1 MNRLSRPLV
10 SFMASAPPRWWP
22 PALARRLS
30 PPSERLNPTVR
41 RASRFPLGFRN
52 MATGIR
58 SSEVD
63 GHDSAK
69 PDTRLLTTSAHE
81 HSAITQGMNNMSR
94 TKEFISCYGEII
106 DGKRDAWG
114 KTVGCGE
121 EIVVS
126 DDEEYESWD
135 ALMAR
140 YPFEGV
146 LPLDVFPKSRHR
158 DGSIYKCTHP
168 WTRKCLI
175 TDRSETVFEAMMFTE
190 PSNCFILNGT
200 CMRHAPSHMF
210 QILSIKLAKLD
221 VDGGPVALY
230 GYIAVRDDLDPL
242 LNYIIKYSRD
252 DPIIVEQGSLF
263 NLAGPKRGIDFY
275 GNILIEYDM
284 RIRTAKEEKDDLQL
298 IDGASM
304 IGDMGLRNCHA
315 FTNRIHGDSGA
326 VDVTFSRLEN
336 AVEATVEVFI
346 SEVQNSFS
354 LFLGCLTSGL
364 SEEIRLFDGVIG
376 ETQSLKRSVV
386 AVVTGSS
393 IHLKFK
399 VGLESSSSAEHDCSF
414 IAGNHGS
421 NARKIETDFAL
432 ISVKVTW
439 SPLPKGH

>member
-41 RASRFPLGFRN
+41 RAS
-52 MATGIR
+52 

-298 IDGASM
+298 ID
-304 IGDMGLRNCHA
+304 
-315 FTNRIHGDSGA
+315 
-326 VDVTFSRLEN
+326 
-336 AVEATVEVFI
+336 VEATVEVFI

>member
-41 RASRFPLGFRN
+41 RASSDRFPLGFRN

-58 SSEVD
+58 SSEVE

-106 DGKRDAWG
+106 DGKRDTWG

-298 IDGASM
+298 ID
-304 IGDMGLRNCHA
+304 
-315 FTNRIHGDSGA
+315 
-326 VDVTFSRLEN
+326 
-336 AVEATVEVFI
+336 VEATVEVFI

>member
-30 PPSERLNPTVR
+30 PPSEPLNPTVR
-41 RASRFPLGFRN
+41 RASSDRFPLGFRN

-58 SSEVD
+58 SSEVE

-81 HSAITQGMNNMSR
+81 HSVITQGMNNMSR

-106 DGKRDAWG
+106 DGKRDTWG

-146 LPLDVFPKSRHR
+146 LPLDVFAKSRHR
-158 DGSIYKCTHP
+158 DGSIYECTHP

-298 IDGASM
+298 ID
-304 IGDMGLRNCHA
+304 
-315 FTNRIHGDSGA
+315 
-326 VDVTFSRLEN
+326 
-336 AVEATVEVFI
+336 VEATVEVFI

-364 SEEIRLFDGVIG
+364 SEEIRLFDSVIG

-399 VGLESSSSAEHDCSF
+399 VGPESSSSAEHDCSF
-414 IAGNHGS
+414 FAGNHGS

>member
-298 IDGASM
+298 ID
-304 IGDMGLRNCHA
+304 
-315 FTNRIHGDSGA
+315 
-326 VDVTFSRLEN
+326 
-336 AVEATVEVFI
+336 VEATVEVFI

-354 LFLGCLTSGL
+354 LFLGCL
-364 SEEIRLFDGVIG
+364 
-376 ETQSLKRSVV
+376 
-386 AVVTGSS
+386 
-393 IHLKFK
+393 
-399 VGLESSSSAEHDCSF
+399 
-414 IAGNHGS
+414 
-421 NARKIETDFAL
+421 
-432 ISVKVTW
+432 
-439 SPLPKGH
+439 